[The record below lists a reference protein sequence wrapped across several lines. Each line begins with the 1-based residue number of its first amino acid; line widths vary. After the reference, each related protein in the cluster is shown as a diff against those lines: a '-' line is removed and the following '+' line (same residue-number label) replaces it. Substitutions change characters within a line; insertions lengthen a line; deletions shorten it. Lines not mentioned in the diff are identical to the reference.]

1 MTAGQAPR
9 THLLD
14 GPDGPLE
21 VLQTGSGE
29 PTTVFGH
36 GLAGTIDTT
45 RPFAT
50 GVRGSK
56 VFLHFRGHGRSVAP
70 VAAAHTSTPAD
81 GAPAAHAT
89 GWGYGSLA
97 ADLRRVA
104 DATGATRALGVSM
117 GAGALTRI
125 LSEEPD
131 RFERVVLVIP
141 AVIDAVREDRALD
154 RMAAMAQLVESRDVE
169 ALTTS
174 LLAEQPP
181 QVQGDRHVQVWCA
194 QQARQLV
201 GTPVGTA
208 LRALPHEYPIEDR
221 SVLAAVEAPVL
232 LIGQVEDDAHPAHVA
247 AELGEALGNATV
259 EILPP
264 GGLMWSHRTRVRSL
278 VADFLNA

>member
-1 MTAGQAPR
+1 MTTGPR
-9 THLLD
+9 LLS

-21 VLQTGSGE
+21 VLETGSGS

-56 VFLHFRGHGRSVAP
+56 VFLHFRGHGRSLAPEVASAGSDGGEP
-70 VAAAHTSTPAD
+70 RP
-81 GAPAAHAT
+81 GAPGRQAPA
-89 GWGYGSLA
+89 WGYASLA

-104 DATGATRALGVSM
+104 DEFGATRALGVSM

-141 AVIDAVREDRALD
+141 AVIDRVREDRALD
-154 RMAAMAQLVESRDVE
+154 RMAAMARLVEAGDVD
-169 ALTTS
+169 ALAAS

-181 QVQGDRHVQVWCA
+181 QVQADRHVQVWCA

-208 LRALPHEYPIEDR
+208 LRALPHEYPIADR
-221 SVLAAVEAPVL
+221 GLLARVEAPVL
-232 LIGQVEDDAHPAHVA
+232 VIGQVEDDAHPAHIA
-247 AELGEALGNATV
+247 EELGEALGNATV

-278 VADFLNA
+278 VADFLND

>member
-1 MTAGQAPR
+1 MSGGLPGPQTR
-9 THLLD
+9 LLD
-14 GPDGPLE
+14 GPAGPLE
-21 VLQTGSGE
+21 VLQTGSGA

-56 VFLHFRGHGRSVAP
+56 VFLHFRGHGRSVGP
-70 VAAAHTSTPAD
+70 EQTSGDVTARPGED
-81 GAPAAHAT
+81 SPD
-89 GWGYGSLA
+89 WGYACLA
-97 ADLRRVA
+97 EDLRCVA
-104 DATGATRALGVSM
+104 DETGATRALGVSM

-125 LSEEPD
+125 MAEEPD

-141 AVIDAVREDRALD
+141 AVIDRVREDRALD
-154 RMAAMAQLVESRDVE
+154 RMAAMASLVEAGDVE
-169 ALTTS
+169 ALTAS
-174 LLAEQPP
+174 LLAEQPA
-181 QVQGDRHVQVWCA
+181 QVQDDRHVQVWCA

-221 SVLAAVEAPVL
+221 GVLGRVTAPVL
-232 LIGQVEDDAHPAHVA
+232 VIGQVEDDAHPAHIA
-247 AELGEALGNATV
+247 EELGEALGNATV

-264 GGLMWSHRTRVRSL
+264 GGLMWTHRTRVRSL
-278 VADFLNA
+278 VGEFLNA